1 MRILNSDS
9 RSRSAVG
16 RIACDAGAASVR
28 PRKRPPTTRIS
39 PASPLRRTRTRRAV
53 GRDTAAA
60 ALFALHL
67 SAAQLLR
74 RCLNRLSLA
83 MALDGDAAAF
93 AIGYH
98 VGAWRT
104 GGSRMLRM
112 LIAARAVK
120 AATQRLLL
128 FAVRRAPGMAH
139 RLVRALI
146 FALVFALVL
155 PFVVAP
161 RSRRGRKRHRE
172 IRAGLDDQA
181 RSELLAQGP
190 RADLLDLALGQFAEL
205 ERTERH
211 ADEPCHGQ
219 AERAQ
224 HVTHFAV
231 LALADREGEPQVGAL
246 DAVERGLDRA
256 VLHALD
262 ADAGAQAI
270 ELLLRH
276 RAVGAHPIAAQP
288 AGRRQFQDAGER
300 AVVGQQQQALGI
312 EIEPADADQP
322 RQVLGQPRK
331 DRRPAARVGMR
342 GQEAARLV
350 IKKQACALA
359 RRQRLAIDG
368 DAVMDGDIAGRRAD
382 YLAID
387 GDAPGRD
394 PRLGFAARGE
404 SGARDRPRDAFAV
417 IMRPGVFVHNL
428 LPIAERMEADHG
440 IVHGHGA

>member
-39 PASPLRRTRTRRAV
+39 PASPLRRTLTRRAV

-74 RCLNRLSLA
+74 RCLNRLWLA

-93 AIGYH
+93 AVGYH
-98 VGAWRT
+98 VGACRT
-104 GGSRMLRM
+104 GGSRVLRM
-112 LIAARAVK
+112 LIAARTVK
-120 AATQRLLL
+120 AAAERLLL

-146 FALVFALVL
+146 FALVL
-155 PFVVAP
+155 PFFVAP

-190 RADLLDLALGQFAEL
+190 GTNLLDLALGQFAEL

-224 HVTHFAV
+224 NVTHFAV

-246 DAVERGLDRA
+246 DAVERGLDRS

-270 ELLLRH
+270 KLLLRH
-276 RAVGAHPIAAQP
+276 RAVGAHPVAA
-288 AGRRQFQDAGER
+288 
-300 AVVGQQQQALGI
+300 
-312 EIEPADADQP
+312 
-322 RQVLGQPRK
+322 
-331 DRRPAARVGMR
+331 
-342 GQEAARLV
+342 
-350 IKKQACALA
+350 
-359 RRQRLAIDG
+359 
-368 DAVMDGDIAGRRAD
+368 
-382 YLAID
+382 
-387 GDAPGRD
+387 
-394 PRLGFAARGE
+394 
-404 SGARDRPRDAFAV
+404 
-417 IMRPGVFVHNL
+417 
-428 LPIAERMEADHG
+428 
-440 IVHGHGA
+440 